1 MVFTDNEL
9 LVYKQNGKTYSGGFT
24 VNSLMMQHGISP
36 IIGGGGGSGGSTK
49 TEGPL
54 HDTFHNLAI
63 PAGLYYFDGGLE
75 QKGGAKNATYVNEE
89 EYVSDELYS
98 RLMELAGNVQGS
110 TNTNEEPDKKGGKE
124 GKHKRTKKQRLLQ
137 ENKKRKTK
145 KH

>member
-9 LVYKQNGKTYSGGFT
+9 VVYKQNGKTYSGGFT

-36 IIGGGGGSGGSTK
+36 IIGGGGGSVGSTK

-110 TNTNEEPDKKGGKE
+110 TNTNEEPDKKE

>member
-9 LVYKQNGKTYSGGFT
+9 VLYKQNGKTYSGGFT

-36 IIGGGGGSGGSTK
+36 IISGGGGGGGGGSTK
-49 TEGPL
+49 TDE
-54 HDTFHNLAI
+54 TFHNLAI

-89 EYVSDELYS
+89 EYLSDELYS

-110 TNTNEEPDKKGGKE
+110 TNEEPDKKEGKEGKE